1 MGLGTYGIRGLV
13 MLSAAR
19 GCSLL
24 DGIDRHQLGEKCIGV
39 FAHSKIGDHPLV
51 QDDPSQLEVPHS
63 RWNEV
68 REEALTSNGYDVL
81 TKSATAG
88 VDLFVKQQRKS
99 LFVYFQGHLE
109 YEAQS
114 LLGEYRRDIGRFL
127 RQEIGYYPTMPTGY
141 FDDEVAELLIAF
153 QGRAL
158 LDRRNATLTHFPVD
172 RAAKNLERTWLSAAT
187 NIYRNWILYL
197 SARKLRRGKPA
208 YSRVG

>member
-1 MGLGTYGIRGLV
+1 MHWRF
-13 MLSAAR
+13 
-19 GCSLL
+19 CSFE
-24 DGIDRHQLGEKCIGV
+24 D
-39 FAHSKIGDHPLV
+39 GDHPLV
-51 QDDPSQLEVPHS
+51 QDAPSQLSVPHS

-68 REEALTSNGYDVL
+68 REEDLISNGYDVL

-158 LDRRNATLTHFPVD
+158 LDGGTQRSPIFQLIGPQRIWNERGFQRPLTFIAIGYCICLQESFAAANRRTVLSVEHIRVNGATLTPHPFSKCV
-172 RAAKNLERTWLSAAT
+172 KF
-187 NIYRNWILYL
+187 
-197 SARKLRRGKPA
+197 LRI
-208 YSRVG
+208 